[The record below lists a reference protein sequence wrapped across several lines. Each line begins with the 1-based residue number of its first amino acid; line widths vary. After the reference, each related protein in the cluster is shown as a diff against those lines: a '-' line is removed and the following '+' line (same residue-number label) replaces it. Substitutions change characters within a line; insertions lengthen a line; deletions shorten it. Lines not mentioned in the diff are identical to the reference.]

1 MMEETR
7 RGSSSCPDIGKMI
20 PWNAFDN
27 WVHAICVVTFDLE
40 LGQAME
46 TVLPSPSRLADQE
59 RSSVCYLAFPD
70 SNSGCMGDTQFHFR
84 LMRAECDGG
93 LSAAQTRYNSEC
105 PPSLQ
110 IESAFLY
117 GFAYFRQVKDRSLRR
132 GYFQKSVVLLTRYPF
147 VNLFS
152 KVVGLLAPEYFDG
165 DGDALAAA
173 CADID
178 RWPDPVPGQ
187 TLGLLV
193 RGHLFQV
200 RLPAQQDRML
210 TCAPLPASPARRPA
224 AASTLVASVHEP
236 DLFSALQPLLA
247 HAQLLWE
254 LVITAEPLVVMA
266 TTPAVCSHVVQALVS
281 LVWPLRYCGDYRP
294 FFTIHDTDFK
304 DLTQL
309 GGSQAPPPVI
319 LGVTNPFFAKT
330 LQQWPHILRIGG
342 PAGGR
347 LAGTTQKNKI
357 RKGGSLKTV
366 DSKPGLY
373 TQYKPFLQRDKTIQG
388 KLQRGQATERPQEAQ
403 SALLRRYLLE
413 LTQSFVL
420 PLERYIATLMPLQRS
435 ISPYKAAP
443 VMRPF
448 NPDDFCQRLGDSGPQ
463 LTTGIKGD
471 WVGLYRRF
479 FRSTNF
485 SHWFNERHDDI
496 SRKLQALHLEAL
508 SDADVLT
515 WVKDKQEVE
524 VVDLVLRLRRKL
536 ADADTDRLPV
546 HASTLAK
553 LRLQLRDVTR
563 SLPEDVRAVLKQ
575 PS

>member
-1 MMEETR
+1 
-7 RGSSSCPDIGKMI
+7 
-20 PWNAFDN
+20 
-27 WVHAICVVTFDLE
+27 
-40 LGQAME
+40 
-46 TVLPSPSRLADQE
+46 
-59 RSSVCYLAFPD
+59 
-70 SNSGCMGDTQFHFR
+70 MGDTPFFFR
-84 LMRAECDGG
+84 MMRSAEEATR
-93 LSAAQTRYNSEC
+93 LSDVQLRYNSQC

-110 IESAFLY
+110 IDSAFLY

-147 VNLFS
+147 VNLFT
-152 KVVGLLAPEYFDG
+152 KVMELVAPEFFDG
-165 DGDALAAA
+165 DGSTAPLEAA

-178 RWPDPVPGQ
+178 RWPEPVPGHS
-187 TLGLLV
+187 LALPV
-193 RGHLFQV
+193 RGHTFQV
-200 RLPAQQDRML
+200 RLPAQEDKL
-210 TCAPLPASPARRPA
+210 LPCAPLPRRPSRPA
-224 AASTLVASVHEP
+224 AASSSVVASVAEP
-236 DLFSALQPLLA
+236 ELFTALQPLLA

-266 TTPAVCSHVVQALVS
+266 PTPAVSSHVVQALAS
-281 LVWPLRYCGDYRP
+281 LVWPLRYCGDHRP

-304 DLTQL
+304 ELTQL
-309 GGSQAPPPVI
+309 GSNQAPPPVI

-330 LQQWPHILRIGG
+330 LQHWPHILRLGESP
-342 PAGGR
+342 PAAR
-347 LAGTTQKNKI
+347 MTSSQLKNKTK
-357 RKGGSLKTV
+357 KGGSLKTL
-366 DSKPGLY
+366 DGKPGLY
-373 TQYKPFLQRDKTIQG
+373 TQYKPFLQKDKSLE
-388 KLQRGQATERPQEAQ
+388 KRLWSGQQTERPQEVQ

-448 NPDDFCQRLGDSGPQ
+448 DPDQFCERLADSGPQ

-479 FRSTNF
+479 FRSANF

-496 SRKLQALHLEAL
+496 SRKLRALHLEAL
-508 SDADVLT
+508 SDADVLS
-515 WVKDKQEVE
+515 WVKGRPEVE

-536 ADADTDRLPV
+536 AEAGADRLPV
-546 HASTLAK
+546 HATTLSK
-553 LRLQLRDVTR
+553 LRLHLHDVLR
-563 SLPEDVRAVLKQ
+563 SLPEDVRAVLKP